1 MQKILNMFL
10 YILKFLLLLGAFGI
24 TLFVILKM
32 NQRLN
37 KDILSSYAV
46 FLPFLIL
53 LIFFILNIM
62 LNQKHVTN
70 NLFYNITCNLVFLVI
85 IVVGLRAL
93 FDTNMVLGE
102 RYGYGIDFNYFDNFI
117 SYLKLMLYG
126 LCIADILFMFHIK
139 EDKKKTRK
147 IAK

>member
-1 MQKILNMFL
+1 MQKILNILL
-10 YILKFLLLLGAFGI
+10 YILKFILLLVAFGI

-37 KDILSSYAV
+37 KDIMSSLSV
-46 FLPFLIL
+46 FLPFLL
-53 LIFFILNIM
+53 LLVFFVLNIL
-62 LNQKHVTN
+62 LNQKHVTG

-126 LCIADILFMFHIK
+126 LCIANFLFMFHIK
-139 EDKKKTRK
+139 ENNRKKR